1 MKNGVD
7 IGSYYSIFKDISLIV
22 HSSVH
27 LDEVL
32 ELVVWKVTEAFRAKG
47 ALLRIHSPKT
57 DQFEVAA
64 VYGLGDRYLSK
75 GPVSTAKIVRGAIR
89 KKQPVIITD
98 IWQNDRVE
106 YPQWAWDEGVRMMVD
121 TPLFLGDEL
130 ISILRLYFTEER
142 VFSPDELEFL
152 IAVSTQCACAI
163 NKTRLIENQ
172 QDQLTHLAVQTEK
185 LSALGRM
192 AAGIAHEINNPL
204 AGILLY
210 SSHLRKKINED
221 SPLLEGLEVI
231 ISETSRCKSIVQ
243 GLLDFSRER
252 DPMTSRC
259 NINTIIQRALG
270 ILENEFHLKHI
281 RVEVRLSDD
290 ILEFSLDANQMEQ
303 VLINL
308 LLNAVQAID
317 SPQGLITIDS
327 RMNETN
333 DAVIID
339 IEDNG
344 CGIPQDHLDK
354 IFDPFF
360 STKPNGSGLGMSVS
374 YGIIQSHQGDIQ
386 VSSRP
391 GKGTRFSIKLPVI
404 QENRQTRRFQDHV
417 Q

>member
-1 MKNGVD
+1 MHSPADVT
-7 IGSYYSIFKDISLIV
+7 SYYAIFKDISLIV

-57 DQFEVAA
+57 EQFEVAA
-64 VYGLGDRYLSK
+64 AYGLGERYLSK
-75 GPVSTAKIVRGAIR
+75 GPVSNEKVVQGDIR
-89 KKQPVIITD
+89 KKKPVIITD
-98 IWQNDRVE
+98 LWQAPRVE
-106 YPQWAWDEGVRMMVD
+106 YPQWAWDEGIRMIVD

-130 ISILRLYFTEER
+130 ISILRLYFTQKR

-243 GLLDFSRER
+243 ELLDFSRER
-252 DPMTSRC
+252 EPMTSRC
-259 NINTIIQRALG
+259 SLNTIIRRALG
-270 ILENEFHLKHI
+270 ILENEFLLKHI
-281 RVEVRLSDD
+281 QVETRLSDEL
-290 ILEFSLDANQMEQ
+290 LEFSLDANQMEQ

-317 SPQGLITIDS
+317 SPQGKIRISS
-327 RMNETN
+327 RMTEQQDT
-333 DAVIID
+333 AVID
-339 IEDNG
+339 IEDTG
-344 CGIPQDHLDK
+344 CGIPEEHLNK

-374 YGIIQSHQGDIQ
+374 YGIIQSHQGEIQ

-391 GKGTRFSIKLPVI
+391 GHGTRFSLTLPI
-404 QENRQTRRFQDHV
+404 HPDRLPWRRTHDYV
-417 Q
+417 